1 MAIKQ
6 LSVFLENKKGRLW
19 KSLNTLKSE
28 NIDIR
33 ALSIADTSEFGILR
47 MIVSDPEKAKS
58 LLEKEFA
65 VSLAEVLAIEV
76 EDQPGGLEAALALLN
91 DNDVN
96 VEYIYA
102 FVEKKT
108 SKALVVL
115 RTEDNIKSM
124 TLLKDEKSLLI
135 YHQYYRNIYML
146 FICLQDFNY
155 KLNGKKNHYL

>member
-6 LSVFLENKKGRLW
+6 LSVFLENKHGRLW
-19 KSLNTLKSE
+19 KALNTLKSE

-47 MIVSDPEKAKS
+47 MIVSDPDKAKE

-65 VSLAEVLAIEV
+65 VSLAGVLAIEV
-76 EDQPGGLEAALALLN
+76 EDQPGGLEAALGLLN
-91 DNDVN
+91 EHNLN

-115 RTEDNIKSM
+115 RTDNNEESLK
-124 TLLKDEKSLLI
+124 LLKENGFSVIEDEAYTI
-135 YHQYYRNIYML
+135 
-146 FICLQDFNY
+146 
-155 KLNGKKNHYL
+155 